1 MPAAMFNPQ
10 ATSMPQCCAMLDLA
24 RSIKGAHDV
33 RARGLP
39 EFPVTWQPKS
49 GLNFAAFCQASPPAC
64 ISRRCRAGAR
74 RERII
79 GGQTPVKIR

>member
-1 MPAAMFNPQ
+1 MPAVMFNSQ
-10 ATSMPQCCAMLDLA
+10 ATNMPQCCAMSDLV

-33 RARGLP
+33 QARGLP
-39 EFPVTWQPKS
+39 EFPVTRQLKI
-49 GLNFAAFCQASPPAC
+49 GLNFAAFCQASPPAR
-64 ISRRCRAGAR
+64 ISHRCRAGTL